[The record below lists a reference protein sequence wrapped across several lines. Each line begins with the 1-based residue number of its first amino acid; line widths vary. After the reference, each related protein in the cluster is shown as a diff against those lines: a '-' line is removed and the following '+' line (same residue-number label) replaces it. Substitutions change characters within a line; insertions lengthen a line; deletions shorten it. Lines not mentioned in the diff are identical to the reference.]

1 MAVMDPWLSD
11 TLVKARV
18 AAMLHLDADDLKDFW
33 DTVIDDC
40 NQSAH
45 DFIVGKLAN
54 RGFTLAQMDQW
65 DRRVEFNRQ
74 IAMYMSLVNGTTAE
88 AYDDKW
94 PEKLKY
100 WMDWLDDVPITID
113 GVLQNP
119 AGFGPV
125 GHGALVTTSDEFVK
139 DNNDPQIPHDAVGD
153 PTRW

>member
-1 MAVMDPWLSD
+1 MAVMDPWITDANVKTRVGAILHISSSNLI
-11 TLVKARV
+11 TL
-18 AAMLHLDADDLKDFW
+18 W
-33 DTVIDDC
+33 DTVIADC

-45 DFIVGKLAN
+45 DWIVSKLAN
-54 RGFTLAQMDQW
+54 RGFTLAQMNSW

-74 IAMYMSLVNGTTAE
+74 LALYMSLVNGTTAE
-88 AYDDKW
+88 SYDDKW

-119 AGFGPV
+119 AAFGPV
-125 GHGALVTTSDEFVK
+125 GHGTLVTTSDEFVK
-139 DNNDPQIPHDAVGD
+139 DNSDPQIPHDAVGD